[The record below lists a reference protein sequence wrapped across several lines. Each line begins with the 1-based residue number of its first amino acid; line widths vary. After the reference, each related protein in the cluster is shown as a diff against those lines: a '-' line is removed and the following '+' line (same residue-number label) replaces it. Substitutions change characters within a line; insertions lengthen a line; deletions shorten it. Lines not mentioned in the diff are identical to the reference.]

1 MLQFNQLS
9 YWEKSAVLEEIDFLI
24 VGAGLV
30 GFSTAISLRESYP
43 EAKIVILE
51 RGYLSTGASTK
62 NAGFAC
68 FGSATE
74 LIDDL
79 KNMPESAVWET
90 VNLRFRGLTKLL
102 ERFSKEEIGYLNS
115 GSWDLIH
122 EKDPQTARNTKEQLD
137 YLNQQ
142 IKEITGSE
150 NCFNEDVTV
159 SEKFGFNQIPTSF
172 HNRLEG
178 EIRTDKL
185 LLSMNKHLA
194 LAGIIVLYGVEVLNL
209 ESFEQQV
216 LLTTNFGE
224 ISGKRAAITVNGFA
238 QKLLGDKR
246 INPARA
252 QVLVTSPIKG
262 LKLNG
267 TFHYDAGYY
276 YFRNIG
282 NRILLGG
289 GRNLDIKGE
298 TTTHF
303 ENTSLI
309 TDSLR
314 TLLKEVIVPDKSF
327 TIDYQWSGIMGVGD
341 EKKPI
346 IELIHPNIA
355 IGVRMGGMG
364 IAIGSL
370 VGEKLAKLL
379 Q

>member
-1 MLQFNQLS
+1 MLKFDQLS
-9 YWEKSAVLEEIDFLI
+9 FWEKSAVLEEIDFLI

-30 GFSTAISLRESYP
+30 GFSTAMALRDLYP
-43 EAKIVILE
+43 DAKIVILE

-79 KNMPESAVWET
+79 KNMPEAAVWET
-90 VNLRFRGLTKLL
+90 VDLRFRGLTKLL
-102 ERFSKEEIGYLNS
+102 ERFSVEEIRYINS

-122 EKDPQTARNTKEQLD
+122 EKNLDTRRETSEQLD
-137 YLNQQ
+137 YLNKK

-150 NCFNEDVTV
+150 NCFNEDLSV
-159 SEKFGFNQIPTSF
+159 SEKFGFRQIPTSF

-178 EIRTDKL
+178 EIRTDQL
-185 LLSMNKHLA
+185 LISMNRKLA
-194 LAGIIVLYGVEVLNL
+194 SGGIIVLYGVEVLNI
-209 ESFEQQV
+209 ESFQQNTT
-216 LLTTNFGE
+216 LTTNFGE
-224 ISGKRAAITVNGFA
+224 ISGKKVAITVNGFA
-238 QKLLGDKR
+238 QKLLKDKR

-252 QVLVTSPIKG
+252 QVLVTSPIDN
-262 LKLNG
+262 LKLEG

-289 GRNLDIKGE
+289 GRNLDIQGE
-298 TTTHF
+298 TTTEF

-309 TDSLR
+309 TDSL
-314 TLLKEVIVPDKSF
+314 TNLLQEVIIPGSSF
-327 TIDYQWSGIMGVGD
+327 TVDYQWAGIMGVGN

-346 IELIHPNIA
+346 IELIHPNAA

-364 IAIGSL
+364 IAIGSI

-379 Q
+379 L

>member
-1 MLQFNQLS
+1 MLKFDQLS
-9 YWEKSAVLEEIDFLI
+9 FWEKSAVLEEIDFLI

-30 GFSTAISLRESYP
+30 GFSTAMALRDLYP
-43 EAKIVILE
+43 DAKIVILE

-79 KNMPESAVWET
+79 KIMPEAAVWET
-90 VNLRFRGLTKLL
+90 VDLRFRGLTKLL
-102 ERFSKEEIGYLNS
+102 ERFSVEEIRYINS

-122 EKDPQTARNTKEQLD
+122 EKNLDTRRETSEQLD
-137 YLNQQ
+137 YLNKK

-150 NCFNEDVTV
+150 NCFNEDLSV
-159 SEKFGFNQIPTSF
+159 SEKFGFRQIPTSF

-178 EIRTDKL
+178 EIRTDQL
-185 LLSMNKHLA
+185 LISMNRKLA
-194 LAGIIVLYGVEVLNL
+194 SAGIIVLYGVEVLNI
-209 ESFEQQV
+209 ESFQQNTT
-216 LLTTNFGE
+216 LTTNFGE
-224 ISGKRAAITVNGFA
+224 ISGKKVAITVNGFA
-238 QKLLGDKR
+238 QKLLKDKR

-252 QVLVTSPIKG
+252 QVLVTSPIDN
-262 LKLNG
+262 LKLKG

-289 GRNLDIKGE
+289 GRNLDIQGE
-298 TTTHF
+298 TTTEF

-309 TDSLR
+309 TDSL
-314 TLLKEVIVPDKSF
+314 TNLLQEVIIPGSSF
-327 TIDYQWSGIMGVGD
+327 TVDYQWAGIMGVGN

-346 IELIHPNIA
+346 IELIHPNAA

-364 IAIGSL
+364 IAIGSI

-379 Q
+379 L